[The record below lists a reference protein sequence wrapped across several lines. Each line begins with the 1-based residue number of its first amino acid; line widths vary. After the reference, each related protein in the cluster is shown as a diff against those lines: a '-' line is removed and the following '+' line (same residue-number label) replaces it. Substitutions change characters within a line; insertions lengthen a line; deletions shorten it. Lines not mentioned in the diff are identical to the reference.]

1 MEPRRA
7 ENSPLQ
13 PNRRWSPRAPDS
25 GGLSQKSVGPATRS
39 HGVQPYTAKPDFADA
54 ETHADD
60 ETRNAPRPRR
70 WPMLAAVAAAVTL
83 AATGLTL
90 TLVPAWRPWSA
101 QTQTAERAPLVLSA
115 PDIDQAATAAA
126 RAALARGQ
134 IPPSLARVDAE
145 TRRRIAAGEESLY
158 TQRLLNVPDSRPGEP
173 QGSVRVRVSVVA
185 GGATIL
191 DDTLTPEHPA
201 VSGFPVSSGEP
212 TRFYFTVERPGP
224 NGTVTCRAWSN
235 ASGNAA
241 QTRPLAAGESAV
253 LDVIAR

>member
-7 ENSPLQ
+7 ENSPLP
-13 PNRRWSPRAPDS
+13 PNRGGPPRTPVSA
-25 GGLSQKSVGPATRS
+25 GPTRKWAEPAARGR
-39 HGVQPYTAKPDFADA
+39 GVLPYTEKPDFADA
-54 ETHADD
+54 NTRAVDG
-60 ETRNAPRPRR
+60 TRNAPRPRH
-70 WPMLAAVAAAVTL
+70 WPILAAVAAAATL

-90 TLVPAWRPWSA
+90 TLVPSWRPWAA
-101 QTQTAERAPLVLSA
+101 QTQTVERTPLVLSA
-115 PDIDQAATAAA
+115 PDIDQVATLAA

-134 IPPSLARVDAE
+134 IPASLARVDAE
-145 TRRRIAAGEESLY
+145 TRRRIAAGQESLY

-173 QGSVRVRVSVVA
+173 QGSVRVRVSVAV

-191 DDTLTPEHPA
+191 DDTLTPEHPS
-201 VSGFPVSSGEP
+201 VSGFPVGSGEP

-241 QTRPLAAGESAV
+241 QTRPLAAGESAE